1 MIDSSSTA
9 VDSVRDLVSGLSR
22 LSDGAARRNLLSAH
36 PALQKQSLAERLC
49 KEIPRLVR
57 VDLEAA
63 ENLAATVVLLAEDL
77 DDDVWRGRSRRAIGN
92 VRFFQRD
99 YAAALAE
106 YEAALELFQRAGDDL
121 QGAIT
126 RSTGVVTLSYLGEY
140 RKAERWAE
148 AARATFTDLHDRLRL
163 ARLEFNVGHLYSRRD
178 RFREALAHF
187 RSAHDDFVAAGQ
199 PHDVG
204 AALRNI
210 AVCLQ
215 DLGDFPAALQAYVRA
230 REYCERND
238 LPLLGL
244 EVEYNIAYLFYLR
257 GEYTRAID
265 LFEANRR
272 KCDELDDQHHRALC
286 DLDQAEIFLELNL
299 VEEAARLAYKGHERF
314 ERLKMPYE
322 TAKSLTSLAVAIARQ
337 GQLAKAI
344 DLLGQAREIFE
355 REANQVWPAMID
367 LYRASALLREGR
379 WVEAAPLAESAL
391 AVFSEADLPT
401 KTTTCELL
409 LARLEL
415 ESGRPEAAW
424 RRCESA
430 LARIGELG
438 VPALEYQAHFVAGQA
453 LEDLGDLPGALA
465 ALRRSQATLEGL
477 RSHLTT
483 DELKIAFLE
492 DKGAVYESLVWL
504 SLDNGASAG
513 EIFGCI
519 EKAKSRSLADL
530 LALRAHS
537 LPAKRSGQDSLA
549 EKLRE
554 LREELTWIYRQIDLL
569 DRKGADRLREQEREL
584 RQKGGRLEKELMRT
598 LRKLQ
603 SSDRELR
610 SLQDS
615 VTFDL
620 ETIRSAL
627 PEDLAILEYYIARGS
642 VIACLLTRDGV
653 EVEPIAVASRVRDLH
668 RQLQLQLSK
677 FQLGADYV
685 ERFQGLIQKATLA
698 FLQSLYG
705 ELIEPVADR
714 LRARHLVVVPH
725 GFLHQLP
732 FQALYDGERFLID
745 RYAISFAPSATVFHL
760 CSIKPPVMSRGA
772 LVVGVPDERAPSIL
786 EEARTVAETLPEST
800 LLLGDRASREAVTR
814 EARSRRIVHISTHGL
829 YRVDNPMFSAIK
841 LGNTR
846 LSLFDLYDLDL
857 DAELA
862 VLSGCGTGLSSV
874 VGADELVGLSRGLLY
889 AGARSVLAT
898 LWDVNDES
906 TTRFMRGF
914 YRYLI
919 SGLEPAEALQRS
931 LWDLREDYPHPY
943 FWAPF
948 VLIGRARPAG

>member
-1 MIDSSSTA
+1 M
-9 VDSVRDLVSGLSR
+9 DSVSELVSRLSR
-22 LSDGAARRNLLSAH
+22 LSGGTDRRGLLGAH
-36 PALQKQSLAERLC
+36 PGLLRPSLAERLC
-49 KEIPRLVR
+49 KEVPRLVR

-63 ENLAATVVLLAEDL
+63 ENLAAAALEVAEDL
-77 DDDVWRGRSRRAIGN
+77 DDDTWRGRGRRATAN
-92 VRFFQRD
+92 VLLFKRD
-99 YAAALAE
+99 YAGALAQ
-106 YEAALELFQRAGDDL
+106 YETALELFERAGDDL
-121 QGAIT
+121 QAAIT
-126 RSTGVVTLSYLGEY
+126 RSTSIVTLSHLGLY
-140 RKAERWAE
+140 DRAERWAA
-148 AARATFTDLHDRLRL
+148 AARRTFTELHDRLRL
-163 ARLEFNVGHLYSRRD
+163 ARLDFNVGHLYSRRD
-178 RFREALAHF
+178 RFPEALAHF
-187 RSAHDDFVAAGQ
+187 RSAHADFVAAGQ

-215 DLGDFPAALQAYVRA
+215 DLGDFSAALQAYERA
-230 REYCERND
+230 REYCEQHD

-244 EVEYNIAYLFYLR
+244 EVEYNIAYLYYLR
-257 GEYTRAID
+257 GEYTRAIE
-265 LFEANRR
+265 LFEANRT

-299 VEEAARLAYKGHERF
+299 VEEAARLAREGHSRF
-314 ERLKMPYE
+314 QRLKMPYE
-322 TAKSLTSLAVAIARQ
+322 TAKSLINLAVATTRQ
-337 GQLAKAI
+337 GHLSQAM
-344 DLLGQAREIFE
+344 DLLARARTIFE
-355 REANQVWPAMID
+355 REANRVWPAMID
-367 LYRASALLREGR
+367 LYGAAALLREGR
-379 WVEAAPLAESAL
+379 WAEAAPLAERAL
-391 AVFSEADLPT
+391 EIFSQAELPT

-409 LARLEL
+409 LARLDL

-424 RRCESA
+424 RRCEAA
-430 LARIGELG
+430 LARIAEMG
-438 VPALEYQAHFVAGQA
+438 VPALEYQAHFVAGLA
-453 LEDLGDLPGALA
+453 LEQMGDLPGALA
-465 ALRRSQATLEGL
+465 ALRRSQSTLESL

-492 DKGAVYESLVWL
+492 DKGVVYEALVWL
-504 SLDNGASAG
+504 GLDNGSGAA
-513 EIFGCI
+513 EIFGYI

-537 LPAKRSGQDSLA
+537 LPPKHSGQDVLA
-549 EKLRE
+549 ERLRE

-569 DRKGADRLREQEREL
+569 DRKGADRLRDQEREL
-584 RQKGGRLEKELMRT
+584 RRKGGRLEEDLLRT

-615 VTFDL
+615 VTFDF

-627 PEDLAILEYYIARGS
+627 PADLAILEYFIARGS
-642 VIACLLTRDGV
+642 VIACVLTRDGV
-653 EVEPIAVASRVRDLH
+653 AVEPVAVAARVRDLH

-677 FQLGADYV
+677 FQLGAAYV
-685 ERFQGLIQKATLA
+685 ERFRDLIQQATLA
-698 FLQSLYG
+698 FLRDLHD
-705 ELIEPVADR
+705 ELIAPVAER
-714 LRARHLVVVPH
+714 LSARHLVVVPH

-732 FQALYDGERFLID
+732 FQALYDGERYLID
-745 RYAISFAPSATVFHL
+745 RHTISFAPSATVFHL
-760 CSIKPPVMSRGA
+760 CSIKPPVHARGA

-786 EEARTVAETLPEST
+786 EEARAVAETLPRST
-800 LLLGDRASREAVTR
+800 LLLGEQATREAVAH

-829 YRVDNPMFSAIK
+829 YREDNPMFSAIK

-906 TTRFMRGF
+906 TTGFMRGF
-914 YRYLI
+914 YRHLMTGR
-919 SGLEPAEALQRS
+919 SPAEALQRAI
-931 LWDLREDYPHPY
+931 WDLRADYPHPY

-948 VLIGRARPAG
+948 VLIGRARPAA

>member
-1 MIDSSSTA
+1 MVISDP
-9 VDSVRDLVSGLSR
+9 DLVSDLSR
-22 LSDGAARRNLLSAH
+22 LPDGAARRSYLSAH
-36 PALQKQSLAERLC
+36 PGLAKPSLAERLC
-49 KEIPRLVR
+49 KEVPRLVR

-77 DDDVWRGRSRRAIGN
+77 DDDVWRGRGRRATGI
-92 VRFFQRD
+92 VLYFKRD
-99 YAAALAE
+99 YAGALAE
-106 YEAALELFQRAGDDL
+106 YEAALEHFRRAGDDL
-121 QGAIT
+121 QEAIT
-126 RSTGVVTLSYLGEY
+126 RSTGILTLSYLGQY
-140 RKAERWAE
+140 RQAESWAE
-148 AARATFTDLHDRLRL
+148 AARRTLTDLRDRLRL

-178 RFREALAHF
+178 RFREALEHF
-187 RSAHDDFVAAGQ
+187 RSAHDAFVAAGQ

-215 DLGDFPAALQAYVRA
+215 DLGDFPAALQAYERA
-230 REYCERND
+230 RDYCERND

-257 GEYTRAID
+257 GEYTRAIE

-272 KCDELDDQHHRALC
+272 RCDELDDRHHRALC

-299 VEEAARLAYKGHERF
+299 VEEAARLAREGLGRF
-314 ERLKMPYE
+314 ERLRMPYE
-322 TAKSLTSLAVAIARQ
+322 TAKSLTNLAVAMTRQ
-337 GQLAKAI
+337 GQHSKAV
-344 DLLGQAREIFE
+344 DLLGRAREIFE
-355 REANQVWPAMID
+355 REANRVWPAMID
-367 LYRASALLREGR
+367 LYRATTLVREGR
-379 WVEAAPLAESAL
+379 WVEAAPLAESAFE
-391 AVFSEADLPT
+391 VFSEAELPT

-415 ESGRPEAAW
+415 ERGRPEAAR

-430 LARIGELG
+430 LARIAEIG
-438 VPALEYQAHFVAGQA
+438 VPALEYQAHFVAGRA
-453 LEDLGDLPGALA
+453 LEELGDLAGALA
-465 ALRRSQATLEGL
+465 EMRRSQATLEDL

-492 DKGAVYESLVWL
+492 DKGIVYEALVWL
-504 SLDNGASAG
+504 SLDNGARAA
-513 EIFGCI
+513 EIFGYI

-537 LPAKRSGQDSLA
+537 LPAKRSGQDLPA
-549 EKLRE
+549 ERLRE

-569 DRKGADRLREQEREL
+569 DRKGAHRLRDQEREL
-584 RQKGGRLEKELMRT
+584 RDKSGRLEKDLLRT

-615 VTFDL
+615 VTVDL

-627 PEDLAILEYYIARGS
+627 PDDLAILEFYIARGS
-642 VIACLLTRDGV
+642 IIACLLTREGV
-653 EVEPIAVASRVRDLH
+653 EVEPVAVASRVRDLH

-677 FQLGADYV
+677 FQLGAEYV
-685 ERFQGLIQKATLA
+685 ERFRDLIQQATLA
-698 FLQSLYG
+698 FLRGLHD
-705 ELIEPVADR
+705 ELIAPIADR

-732 FQALYDGERFLID
+732 FQALYDGERYLID
-745 RYAISFAPSATVFHL
+745 RHTISFAPSATVFHL
-760 CSIKPPVMSRGA
+760 CSIKPPVRSRGA

-800 LLLGDRASREAVTR
+800 LLLGDRATREAVER
-814 EARSRRIVHISTHGL
+814 EAVSRRIVHISTHGL
-829 YRVDNPMFSAIK
+829 YREDNPMFSAIK

-914 YRYLI
+914 YRFLMA
-919 SGLEPAEALQRS
+919 GQVPAEALQRA
-931 LWDLREDYPHPY
+931 LWDLRESFPHPY